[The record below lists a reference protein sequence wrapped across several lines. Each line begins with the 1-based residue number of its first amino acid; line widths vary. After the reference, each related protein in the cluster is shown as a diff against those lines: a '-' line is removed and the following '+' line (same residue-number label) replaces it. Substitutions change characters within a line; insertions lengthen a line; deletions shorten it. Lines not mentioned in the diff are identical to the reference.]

1 MTKCSHVIPDDYR
14 PLMNLRRTQQAIK
27 VLKEAFGTYL
37 DSDLNLLR
45 ISAPLF
51 VQDNSGLNDTLNG
64 VERPVEFDVME
75 SFDVCLQIV
84 QSLAKWKRMALKRY
98 GFVAGQ
104 GIYTDMNAIRR
115 DEVTDNIH
123 SIYVD
128 QWDWEKVILEGQRNQ
143 EFLKETVWQIH
154 NIILKTEETLSKS
167 FSELE
172 PFLPKEVAFVT
183 SQELED
189 LYPNM
194 SSGMREYMF
203 VREHGAMFVTQ
214 IGWPLASGKPHDGRA
229 PDYDDWNLNGDLIYY
244 HPEMDCALEI
254 SSMGIRV
261 DEESLARQ
269 LEDRGC
275 AQRCSLPFHRALLSG
290 ELPLTMGG
298 GIGQS
303 RLSMLLLHKVHI
315 GEVQCSIW
323 PEDFVKMCER
333 RGVNIL

>member
-1 MTKCSHVIPDDYR
+1 M
-14 PLMNLRRTQQAIK
+14 
-27 VLKEAFGTYL
+27 
-37 DSDLNLLR
+37 
-45 ISAPLF
+45 
-51 VQDNSGLNDTLNG
+51 
-64 VERPVEFDVME
+64 
-75 SFDVCLQIV
+75 
-84 QSLAKWKRMALKRY
+84 
-98 GFVAGQ
+98 
-104 GIYTDMNAIRR
+104 
-115 DEVTDNIH
+115 
-123 SIYVD
+123 
-128 QWDWEKVILEGQRNQ
+128 ILEGQRNQ

-154 NIILKTEETLSKS
+154 NIILKTEETLSKN

-254 SSMGIRV
+254 SSMGMRV

-269 LEDRGC
+269 LEERGC
-275 AQRCSLPFHRALLSG
+275 VQRCSLPFHRALLSG

-298 GIGQS
+298 GKGQS

>member
-1 MTKCSHVIPDDYR
+1 MTKCSHVIPEDYR
-14 PLMNLRRTQQAIK
+14 PLIGLRQTQQAIK
-27 VLKEAFGTYL
+27 VLKDTFGKYL
-37 DSDLNLLR
+37 DSDLDLLR

-51 VQDNSGLNDTLNG
+51 VRDNSGLNDTLNG
-64 VERPVEFDVME
+64 VERPVEFDVIE
-75 SFDVCLQIV
+75 SSDVCLQIV
-84 QSLAKWKRMALKRY
+84 QSLAKWKRLALKRY
-98 GFVAGQ
+98 GFAAGQ

-128 QWDWEKVILEGQRNQ
+128 QWDWEKVILEGQRSQ
-143 EFLKETVWQIH
+143 EFLKETVEQIH
-154 NIILKTEETLSKS
+154 NIILKTECELSKQ
-167 FSELE
+167 FPELE
-172 PFLPKEVAFVT
+172 RFLPKKVTFVT

-203 VREHGAMFVTQ
+203 VREHGAMFVTK

-244 HPEMDCALEI
+244 HSEMDCALEI

-269 LEDRGC
+269 LEERGYED
-275 AQRCSLPFHRALLSG
+275 RCSLPFHRELLSG